1 MHSKIFLYTTG
12 LICGLAF
19 MTSGCHGSF
28 SPLSIFFLV
37 CQWVLYYSLE
47 SVSYVS
53 VSS

>member
-28 SPLSIFFLV
+28 HYQYFFLV